1 MSNSATDRAAIPQT
15 LWAARGR
22 HTGRAPEDVVRRTL
36 RRHKESGD
44 IDDFAEPPAAEDPS
58 RRVFEARWRAAG
70 TVTVRARLTLEPRQ
84 DRPQGHEWR
93 LVAEAER
100 PWDDAWPSPVTLFW
114 PEGASADGDDDS
126 WDHHP
131 TVAGLRLR
139 QVNALPEDDK
149 EMRRRLRDAAR
160 EAWCVHVVVH
170 EAMTPDERGRLPLAA
185 LLPPGLRHRVVEHR
199 AAPQQLR
206 GVNWA
211 LKDLGVEVPRGGAVL
226 LPPDPAPEGYDG
238 REHRVRSVFLDGSE
252 PSELVAALR
261 RFVALPRPLP
271 RDAGEALTD
280 LRENWT
286 LLTLQEELERER
298 RLVAMYAEALEAM
311 TKSRD
316 LYKHAA
322 EQALEALSAYRD
334 VPAPAVPPQR
344 PGPRTPGALQQL
356 TRTFERLR
364 FTAKGRQQPES
375 ATDATPDGTVRNGT
389 PDGAVRDGDDRRGAV
404 RDGDDRAGAV
414 RDGDDRTGAVRN
426 RTPDGDVRDGDDRA
440 GAGGDAPEGSS

>member
-1 MSNSATDRAAIPQT
+1 MSNSAGDRATIPQT

-22 HTGRAPEDVVRRTL
+22 HTGTAPEDVVRRTL

-44 IDDFAEPPAAEDPS
+44 IDDFAEPPAPEDPA
-58 RRVFEARWRAAG
+58 RRVFEARWRAGA
-70 TVTVRARLTLEPRQ
+70 TVTVRARLTLVPREG
-84 DRPQGHEWR
+84 RLPGHEWR

-100 PWDDAWPSPVTLFW
+100 PWDDAWPSPATLFW
-114 PEGASADGDDDS
+114 PEGGSAEGDDGA

-139 QVNALPEDDK
+139 HVNALPEDDK

-170 EAMTPDERGRLPLAA
+170 EAMTPDERGRLPLAR

-199 AAPQQLR
+199 ATPQQLR
-206 GVNWA
+206 AVNWA

-238 REHRVRSVFLDGSE
+238 REHSVRNVFLDGSE
-252 PSELVAALR
+252 PAELITALR
-261 RFVALPRPLP
+261 HFVALPRPLP
-271 RDAGEALTD
+271 KDAEEALTD

-316 LYKHAA
+316 LYKQAA
-322 EQALEALSAYRD
+322 EQALEALAAYRD
-334 VPAPAVPPQR
+334 VPAPALPQQR
-344 PGPRTPGALQQL
+344 PAARTPGALQQL
-356 TRTFERLR
+356 TRTFERLKL
-364 FTAKGRQQPES
+364 TAMGRQQES
-375 ATDATPDGTVRNGT
+375 AADASPNGT
-389 PDGAVRDGDDRRGAV
+389 AREDDGDGV
-404 RDGDDRAGAV
+404 
-414 RDGDDRTGAVRN
+414 
-426 RTPDGDVRDGDDRA
+426 A
-440 GAGGDAPEGSS
+440 GAGGDADGRSS

>member
-1 MSNSATDRAAIPQT
+1 MSNSATDRATVPQT

-22 HTGRAPEDVVRRTL
+22 HTGPAPEEVVRRTL
-36 RRHKESGD
+36 RRHKERGD
-44 IDDFAEPPAAEDPS
+44 IDDFAEPPVAEDPS

-70 TVTVRARLTLEPRQ
+70 TVTVRARLTLVPHRS
-84 DRPQGHEWR
+84 RPQGHEWR

-100 PWDDAWPSPVTLFW
+100 AWDDAWPSPATLFW
-114 PEGASADGDDDS
+114 PETGSDEGGDGA
-126 WDHHP
+126 WDHHA

-139 QVNALPEDDK
+139 HVNALPEDDR

-160 EAWCVHVVVH
+160 ESWCVHVVVH
-170 EAMTPDERGRLPLAA
+170 EAMTPDERGRLPLAR

-206 GVNWA
+206 AVNWA
-211 LKDLGVEVPRGGAVL
+211 LKVLDVEVPRGGAVL
-226 LPPDPAPEGYDG
+226 LPPDPAPKDYDG
-238 REHRVRSVFLDGSE
+238 REHSVRNVFLDGSE
-252 PSELVAALR
+252 PAELIAALR
-261 RFVALPRPLP
+261 HFVALPRPFP
-271 RDAGEALTD
+271 EGAEEALTD

-316 LYKHAA
+316 LYKQAA

-334 VPAPAVPPQR
+334 VPASSLPPQR
-344 PGPRTPGALQQL
+344 PAVRAPAPLQQL

-364 FTAKGRQQPES
+364 LTALGRQQPAS
-375 ATDATPDGTVRNGT
+375 AAHDSSHPGVGADAEGMRLA
-389 PDGAVRDGDDRRGAV
+389 DGADDRRA
-404 RDGDDRAGAV
+404 
-414 RDGDDRTGAVRN
+414 
-426 RTPDGDVRDGDDRA
+426 
-440 GAGGDAPEGSS
+440 

>member
-1 MSNSATDRAAIPQT
+1 MSNSAGDRATIPQT

-22 HTGRAPEDVVRRTL
+22 HTGTAPEDVVRRTL

-44 IDDFAEPPAAEDPS
+44 IDDFAEPPAAEDPA
-58 RRVFEARWRAAG
+58 RRVFEARWRAGA
-70 TVTVRARLTLEPRQ
+70 TVTVRARLTLVPREG
-84 DRPQGHEWR
+84 RLPGHEWR

-100 PWDDAWPSPVTLFW
+100 PWDDAWPSPATLFW
-114 PEGASADGDDDS
+114 PEGGSAEGDDGA

-139 QVNALPEDDK
+139 HVNALPEDDK

-170 EAMTPDERGRLPLAA
+170 EAMTPDERGRLPLAR

-199 AAPQQLR
+199 ATPQQLR
-206 GVNWA
+206 AVNWA

-238 REHRVRSVFLDGSE
+238 REHSVRNVFLDGSE
-252 PSELVAALR
+252 PAELITALR
-261 RFVALPRPLP
+261 HFVALPRPLP
-271 RDAGEALTD
+271 KDAEEALTD

-316 LYKHAA
+316 LYKQAA
-322 EQALEALSAYRD
+322 EQALEALAAYRD
-334 VPAPAVPPQR
+334 VPAPALPQQR
-344 PGPRTPGALQQL
+344 PAARTPGALQQL
-356 TRTFERLR
+356 TRTFERLKL
-364 FTAKGRQQPES
+364 TAMGRQQES
-375 ATDATPDGTVRNGT
+375 AADASPNGT
-389 PDGAVRDGDDRRGAV
+389 AREDDGDGV
-404 RDGDDRAGAV
+404 
-414 RDGDDRTGAVRN
+414 
-426 RTPDGDVRDGDDRA
+426 A
-440 GAGGDAPEGSS
+440 GAGGDADGRSS

>member
-1 MSNSATDRAAIPQT
+1 MSNSAGDRATIPQT

-22 HTGRAPEDVVRRTL
+22 HTGTAPEDVVRRTL

-44 IDDFAEPPAAEDPS
+44 IDDFAEPPAAEDPA
-58 RRVFEARWRAAG
+58 RRVFEARWRAGA
-70 TVTVRARLTLEPRQ
+70 TVTVRARLTLVPREG
-84 DRPQGHEWR
+84 RLPGREWR

-100 PWDDAWPSPVTLFW
+100 PWDDAWPSPATLFW
-114 PEGASADGDDDS
+114 PEGGSAEGDDGA

-139 QVNALPEDDK
+139 HVNALPEDDK

-170 EAMTPDERGRLPLAA
+170 EAMTPDERGRLPLAR

-199 AAPQQLR
+199 ATPQQLR
-206 GVNWA
+206 AVNWA

-226 LPPDPAPEGYDG
+226 LPPDPALEGYDG
-238 REHRVRSVFLDGSE
+238 REHSVRNVFLDGSE
-252 PSELVAALR
+252 PAELIMALR
-261 RFVALPRPLP
+261 HFVALPRPLP
-271 RDAGEALTD
+271 KDAEEALTD

-316 LYKHAA
+316 LYKQAA
-322 EQALEALSAYRD
+322 EQALEALAAYRD
-334 VPAPAVPPQR
+334 VPAPALPQQR
-344 PGPRTPGALQQL
+344 PAARTPGALQQL
-356 TRTFERLR
+356 TRTFERLKL
-364 FTAKGRQQPES
+364 TAMGRQQES
-375 ATDATPDGTVRNGT
+375 AADASPNGT
-389 PDGAVRDGDDRRGAV
+389 AREDDGDGV
-404 RDGDDRAGAV
+404 
-414 RDGDDRTGAVRN
+414 
-426 RTPDGDVRDGDDRA
+426 A
-440 GAGGDAPEGSS
+440 GAGGDADGRSS